1 MYIST
6 SEVEILLSIRNIIY
20 IYIYIYIYT
29 YLYIYIYLRRYTY
42 TYIYIYQY
50 IFQCFARHH
59 LGCPALPSPRVPE
72 RARAPMLA
80 GSIKLADR
88 LAVLEPASV
97 APSAAPVVTAMHRA
111 LAATAAAAAAVRNC
125 PTSAAASACSS
136 STADRE
142 LLRSCRQHLHG
153 STARRKGCAPRLVV
167 GGSNLRAAVG
177 SRGQLDPEA
186 VNERP

>member
-1 MYIST
+1 MCNLCAIQ
-6 SEVEILLSIRNIIY
+6 
-20 IYIYIYIYT
+20 YIYIYIYT
-29 YLYIYIYLRRYTY
+29 YIHIHTSGG
-42 TYIYIYQY
+42 IYQY
-50 IFQCFARHH
+50 IFKCLARHH
-59 LGCPALPSPRVPE
+59 RGCPALPSPRVPE

-111 LAATAAAAAAVRNC
+111 LAATAAAAAAAAAVRNC
-125 PTSAAASACSS
+125 PTSAAAAACS

-186 VNERP
+186 VHERP